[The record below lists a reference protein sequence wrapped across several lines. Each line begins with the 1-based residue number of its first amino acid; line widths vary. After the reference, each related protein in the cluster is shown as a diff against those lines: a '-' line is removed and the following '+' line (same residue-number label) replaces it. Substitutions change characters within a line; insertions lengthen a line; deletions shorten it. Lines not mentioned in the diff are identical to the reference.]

1 MKVKLP
7 NGRRCTAHALLT
19 GLLLAGFCWIGNSTV
34 QAEVPPRSQENL
46 VQEADLIVTGTVRSV
61 RTTLS
66 RDNQGQTFRNYHL
79 MVKINTVTKGSH
91 IGKTVLAHGYLVIKR
106 PEGFAGASGHY
117 TTDDD
122 QRLSVLKRGSQV
134 RLYLE
139 KSLKRGYKIVLP
151 NGFEP
156 LN

>member
-1 MKVKLP
+1 MNSTSP
-7 NGRRCTAHALLT
+7 NGRRRSANVLLT
-19 GLLLAGFCWIGNSTV
+19 GLLLAGLSWIGNSTV
-34 QAEVPPRSQENL
+34 QAELPPRSQENL
-46 VQEADLIVTGTVRSV
+46 VKDANLIVTGTVRNV

-79 MVKINTVTKGSH
+79 TVKINTVAKGSP
-91 IGKTVLAHGYLVIKR
+91 IRKTVLAHGYHVIKR
-106 PEGFAGASGHY
+106 PEGFCGGSGHY
-117 TTDDD
+117 TTDDH
-122 QRLSVLKRGSQV
+122 QRLSVLKQGSQV
-134 RLYLE
+134 RLHLK

>member
-1 MKVKLP
+1 MKSTSR
-7 NGRRCTAHALLT
+7 NAQRRTAHILIT

-34 QAEVPPRSQENL
+34 QAELPPRSQENL
-46 VQEADLIVTGTVRSV
+46 VKDANLIVTGTVRNV

-66 RDNQGQTFRNYHL
+66 RDNQGQTFRHYHL
-79 MVKINTVTKGSH
+79 TVKIDTVAKGSF
-91 IGKTVLAHGYLVIKR
+91 IRKSVLAHGYHVIKS
-106 PEGFAGASGHY
+106 PEGFCGGSGHY
-117 TTDDD
+117 TTDDH
-122 QRLSVLKRGSQV
+122 QRLSVLKRGSSV
-134 RLYLE
+134 RLHLK